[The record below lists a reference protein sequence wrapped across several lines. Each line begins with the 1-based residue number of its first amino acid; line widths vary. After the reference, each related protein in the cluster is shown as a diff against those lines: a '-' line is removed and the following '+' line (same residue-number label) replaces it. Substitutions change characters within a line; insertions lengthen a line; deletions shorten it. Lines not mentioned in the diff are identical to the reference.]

1 MTSPTEQGEALPG
14 TSKMTTEADLH
25 VSVLLIAPRVN
36 GGVLN
41 IDEIITDD
49 FMGRPCLKLHLD
61 IPLEDPRD
69 LNGKVRARIGKRITD
84 LLKQY
89 ERTHHP
95 VQLGSEVQELAS
107 GREGDEPSPQGT
119 DSGGG

>member
-61 IPLEDPRD
+61 IPLEDARD

-89 ERTHHP
+89 ERTHYP
-95 VQLGSEVQELAS
+95 VQLGSEVQELEG

-119 DSGGG
+119 GSAE